1 MKLDRN
7 ENADGLGKYAL
18 LKLRSLS
25 EYSRDEFPGDL
36 VEPVKSA
43 IDLLDREGLLD
54 WGNKLDTE
62 FFVIRL
68 KDVHAKSALLAYADA
83 AERDGEHEFAGEVA
97 ELAAR
102 AGPDNPYCKRPD

>member
-7 ENADGLGKYAL
+7 ANTDRLGKYAL
-18 LKLRSLS
+18 LKLRRLS
-25 EYSRDEFPGDL
+25 EYSQDEFPGDM
-36 VEPVKSA
+36 VEPVKGA

-62 FFVIRL
+62 FFVVRL
-68 KDVHAKSALLAYADA
+68 KDMYAKSALLAYADA
-83 AERDGEHEFAGEVA
+83 AERDGEHEFAEEVA

-102 AGPDNPYCKRPD
+102 AGPDHPHCKRPD